1 MFGTFI
7 ASVLWLTSLQA
18 AEPIEISIGPQYSS
32 YRLYMDEEGSLNE
45 WNLGGEVAIQNII
58 PHVGL
63 KLRGTKVTFY
73 PMIEEPYYEYMPITL
88 CTSFDLTPFL
98 RLPWLRLSAET
109 GLGLYNWKGY
119 WIDEII
125 VLPNGELMEEWDMG
139 FVIGFTVQLR
149 PVKYLG
155 IEYAMRYN
163 YIASADINKYG
174 FYDKDDK
181 IWENGFG
188 VKFILPL

>member
-1 MFGTFI
+1 MFGMFI
-7 ASVLWLTSLQA
+7 TNLLWLSSVQA

-32 YRLYMDEEGSLNE
+32 YSLYMDDSGSLTE
-45 WNLGGEVAIQNII
+45 WNLGGEIGVYNII
-58 PHVGL
+58 PHIGL
-63 KLRGTKVTFY
+63 KLRGTKVKFY
-73 PMIEEPYYEYMPITL
+73 PLIMEESYEYMPITL
-88 CTSFDLTPFL
+88 CTSFDMIPFL

-119 WIDEII
+119 WLDDII
-125 VLPNGELMEEWDMG
+125 VLPSGELMEEWDIG
-139 FVIGFTVQLR
+139 FVVGFTVQLR
-149 PVKYLG
+149 PTKYLG
-155 IEYAMRYN
+155 VEYAMRYN
-163 YIASADINKYG
+163 YIASTDVEKYG